1 MSPLN
6 RRCFLASLSAAS
18 LVGQSRRG
26 GPLGTAGPPAG
37 LRDGR
42 SLSSAGRVQGDP
54 RGPGGPPYL
63 AFARLASSPSA
74 PEGIADEAR
83 RLARAA
89 VGALGG
95 MDRFVSKGNVVWV
108 KPNIAWNRRP
118 EQAAC
123 TNPDLVAEVVRM
135 CFEAGAGKVLVGDN
149 PCQEAEETY
158 VRSGIRQ
165 TVEKA
170 GARMVLLDERKFRAI
185 SLKGAKV
192 LTSWKLYTEMVEV
205 DRFINVPI
213 AKQHTLCRAVLG
225 MKNLMGAA
233 GGDRARFHQNIANT
247 VPDLAGFL
255 KPHLVVLDAVR
266 VLAANGP
273 TGGNLSDVRR
283 KDTVVA
289 GTDQVAVDAAGA
301 ELLGIKPAQIG
312 YIVEAADRG
321 LGSMDYQSLN
331 PARVEVF

>member
-1 MSPLN
+1 MSGIN
-6 RRCFLASLSAAS
+6 RRCFLGSAFSAAT
-18 LVGQSRRG
+18 LAGQSSR
-26 GPLGTAGPPAG
+26 LAAG
-37 LRDGR
+37 LNP
-42 SLSSAGRVQGDP
+42 AGRVQGDA
-54 RGPGGPPYL
+54 RGLGGLP
-63 AFARLASSPSA
+63 RLAIAHSSASPSA
-74 PEGIADEAR
+74 ADGIADEAR

-95 MDRFVSKGNVVWV
+95 MQRFVSKGNVVWV

-123 TNPDLVAEVVRM
+123 TNPDVVAEVVRM

-149 PCQEAEETY
+149 PCQEAEQTY
-158 VRSGIRQ
+158 ARSGIRQ
-165 TVEKA
+165 AAERE
-170 GARMVLLDERKFRAI
+170 GARCVLLDERKFRTM

-192 LTSWKLYTEMVEV
+192 LASWKLYSEMVEA
-205 DRFINVPI
+205 DCFINVPI
-213 AKQHTLCRAVLG
+213 AKQHSLCRAVIG

-233 GGDRARFHQNIANT
+233 GANRERFHQNIAHT

-266 VLAANGP
+266 ILAANGP

-283 KDTVVA
+283 KDTVMA
-289 GTDQVAVDAAGA
+289 GTDQVALDAAGA
-301 ELLGIKPAQIG
+301 ELLGIKPDRIG

-321 LGSMDYQSLN
+321 LGTMDHQSLD
-331 PARVEVF
+331 PAQVEIF

>member
-1 MSPLN
+1 MLPLD
-6 RRCFLASLSAAS
+6 RRRFLASAFSAAS
-18 LVGQSRRG
+18 LAGQAPRS
-26 GPLGTAGPPAG
+26 AVG
-37 LRDGR
+37 LRNG
-42 SLSSAGRVQGDP
+42 LESAGDGRVQG
-54 RGPGGPPYL
+54 GPPHM
-63 AFARLASSPSA
+63 AIAHASSPPSA

-95 MDRFVSKGNVVWV
+95 MGRFVSKGNVVWV
-108 KPNIAWNRRP
+108 KPNIAWNRLP

-149 PCQEAEETY
+149 PCQEAEQTY
-158 VRSGIRQ
+158 ARSGIRQ
-165 TVEKA
+165 AAERA
-170 GARMVLLDERKFRAI
+170 GARCVFLDERKFRAM

-192 LTSWKLYTEMVEV
+192 LTSWKLYTEMVEAE
-205 DRFINVPI
+205 RFINVPI
-213 AKQHTLCRAVLG
+213 AKQHTLTRAVLG

-233 GGDRARFHQNIANT
+233 GGSRERFHQNIANT

-273 TGGNLSDVRR
+273 TGGNLSDVKR
-283 KDTVVA
+283 KDTVIA

-301 ELLGIKPAQIG
+301 DLLGIKPAQVA
-312 YIVEAADRG
+312 YIVEAANRG
-321 LGSMDYQSLN
+321 LGTMDYRSLS
-331 PARVEVF
+331 PAQVEIF